1 MDTDSDSDSDSP
13 VVSRPFAISP
23 EHHSGLLPP
32 TYNVY
37 PGGSHSLSGIA
48 ARAAC
53 LGFAAGVSL
62 FLTFAVGYFQ
72 LPFFLFLLS
81 LFHLLEFWTTAR
93 YNTPN
98 AKTSSAFLLSTNG
111 SAYNIAHSAAILEA
125 VIELYFFPSF
135 KQRIS
140 FFPTI
145 LGLALI
151 AIGQSVR
158 TLAMVH
164 AGTNFNHVVQRQ
176 RRPGHTLVKHG
187 VYSWLRHPSYYGFF
201 WWGLGTQLMLANPV
215 CFLGYAV
222 VLWKFFHDRI
232 KFEERHLVD
241 FFGEEYIT
249 YRAATMVGIPFIR

>member
-1 MDTDSDSDSDSP
+1 MDSNSDSADSP
-13 VVSRPFAISP
+13 AISRPFAINP
-23 EHHSGLLPP
+23 KHHSALPP
-32 TYNVY
+32 PVYNLC

-48 ARAAC
+48 IRAAC
-53 LGFAAGVSL
+53 LGFVAGVGLLLSFTL
-62 FLTFAVGYFQ
+62 GYFQ

-98 AKTSSAFLLSTNG
+98 AKTSSFLLSNNG
-111 SAYNIAHSAAILEA
+111 SAYNIAHGAAILEA
-125 VIELYFFPSF
+125 LVGLYFFPDF

-140 FFPTI
+140 LFPTM

-151 AIGQSVR
+151 IIGQVIR

-164 AGTNFNHVVQRQ
+164 ATTNFNHLVQRQ

-187 VYSWLRHPSYYGFF
+187 VYSWFRHPSYFGFF

-215 CFLGYAV
+215 CFVGYAV

-232 KFEERHLVD
+232 ESEERYLVS
-241 FFGEEYIT
+241 FFGKEYIT